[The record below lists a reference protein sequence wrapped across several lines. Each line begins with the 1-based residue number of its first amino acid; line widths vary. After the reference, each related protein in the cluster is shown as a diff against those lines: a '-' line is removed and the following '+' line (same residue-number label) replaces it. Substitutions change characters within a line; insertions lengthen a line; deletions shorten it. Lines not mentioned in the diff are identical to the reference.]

1 MYYAY
6 YCTRRRKLS
15 FTFEAITKDGNARVL
30 FLAGVCRRDYGRKL
44 KFRSAKYQ
52 TQLESRSAKMFS
64 VGNEVD
70 YVKKVREG
78 GVWSYEQYI
87 KHYLSEDTTQD
98 STQAFYQ
105 MAQTVEWFKN
115 VMGVEVL
122 IFLEDGSRQQ
132 YQHFSIFQ
140 LLS

>member
-1 MYYAY
+1 M
-6 YCTRRRKLS
+6 
-15 FTFEAITKDGNARVL
+15 L

-44 KFRSAKYQ
+44 KFPSAKYQ

-122 IFLEDGSRQQ
+122 IFLEDGARQQ

-140 LLS
+140 LLSYVLV